1 MKELDVRRLLYQTEI
16 KRVLAAHP
24 KSRVVDELELSRGEA
39 RVDVAVINDCLHGYE
54 IKSASDNLLRLD
66 RQQEIYKRVFEKM
79 TLVVDEKHAH
89 EAVKIVPSCWGLIV
103 VGIRDGAPYAD
114 EIWPARTNRE
124 LDPLAMAQLLW
135 REEIMELMQ
144 YFDLDQGNKSKS
156 RKLLWQVL
164 AKKLTV
170 DQLKAFVCYKLKQR
184 NKWKA
189 RKKSRI

>member
-1 MKELDVRRLLYQTEI
+1 METSAIRIVLVEDHLLTRVGLKTVIGRTQDI
-16 KRVLAAHP
+16 K
-24 KSRVVDELELSRGEA
+24 VV
-39 RVDVAVINDCLHGYE
+39 
-54 IKSASDNLLRLD
+54 
-66 RQQEIYKRVFEKM
+66 QQEIYKRVFEKM

-124 LDPLAMAQLLW
+124 LDPLAIAQLLW